1 MKKDGLAVE
10 SEGVLVQELVQIDF
24 PTCADEY
31 PFIHMNFWKN
41 INARVMWCQRIPESQ
56 IRT

>member
-31 PFIHMNFWKN
+31 PFIHKNF
-41 INARVMWCQRIPESQ
+41 
-56 IRT
+56 

>member
-10 SEGVLVQELVQIDF
+10 SEGVFVQELVQIDF

-31 PFIHMNFWKN
+31 PFIHKNF
-41 INARVMWCQRIPESQ
+41 
-56 IRT
+56 